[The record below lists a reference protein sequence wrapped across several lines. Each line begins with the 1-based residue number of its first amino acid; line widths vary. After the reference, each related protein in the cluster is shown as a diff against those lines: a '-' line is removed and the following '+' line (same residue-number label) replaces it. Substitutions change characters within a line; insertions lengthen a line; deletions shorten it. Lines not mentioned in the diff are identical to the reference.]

1 LSIEPQLHAKTVG
14 TQQLVKKS
22 VPRPRVSQRRRK
34 GWKNNNNNNK
44 KGISLCQ
51 KIWHSL
57 INNKKREVPFL
68 LPGIPQLLG
77 NRIFN
82 FLSKFIHFRVNFV
95 DFGSQRMEFAGP
107 VLLFLDRANV
117 VIRLHLKEK
126 TVQDVAQFP
135 PNVHT

>member
-1 LSIEPQLHAKTVG
+1 LFFPLFLWAFSLFSLGKDSCVIQLSIEPQLHAKTVG

-57 INNKKREVPFL
+57 INNKKKGSPL
-68 LPGIPQLLG
+68 LAPRHSAIIRKQ
-77 NRIFN
+77 N
-82 FLSKFIHFRVNFV
+82 F
-95 DFGSQRMEFAGP
+95 
-107 VLLFLDRANV
+107 
-117 VIRLHLKEK
+117 
-126 TVQDVAQFP
+126 
-135 PNVHT
+135 